1 MKQTFIIL
9 TMFILGISSVYVKGQ
24 DVNIDFSFMKA
35 NQEVVQV
42 EQKTEKIEE
51 KNKVY
56 FFTASWCGP
65 CQSFKK
71 NELPKL
77 KNISIEIYD
86 IDKNVEFYGKWKK
99 SSKYIPLFVFL
110 DSQGQEYAR
119 VTGYQKSS
127 TIIEMLEDK

>member
-1 MKQTFIIL
+1 
-9 TMFILGISSVYVKGQ
+9 MFILGISSVYVKGQ

-65 CQSFKK
+65 CQYFKK

-77 KNISIEIYD
+77 KNISI
-86 IDKNVEFYGKWKK
+86 
-99 SSKYIPLFVFL
+99 
-110 DSQGQEYAR
+110 
-119 VTGYQKSS
+119 
-127 TIIEMLEDK
+127 

>member
-1 MKQTFIIL
+1 MKQTLIIL
-9 TMFILGISSVYVKGQ
+9 TMFIIGISSVYVRGQ
-24 DVNIDFSFMKA
+24 DVNIDFSFMKV
-35 NQEVVQV
+35 NQEIIQV
-42 EQKTEKIEE
+42 EQKTED

-99 SSKYIPLFVFL
+99 SSKYIPLFVFI
-110 DSQGQEYAR
+110 DAQGQEYAR

-127 TIIEMLEDK
+127 TIVEMIEDK